1 MFLPTLPYGPL
12 PTAIEIG
19 LVRALAALPP
29 PSHGALLSGGLH
41 ISIGSP
47 QCAEQ
52 FERIVGKST
61 PPIAGASILW
71 TGGADIYFSAA
82 YETHLTEMPG
92 RCLTNSL
99 SASPLK
105 FRFIELYRVMESL
118 YIAEIKSKLIER
130 FSADPGS
137 ALAEAQDLIKSELK
151 QIQAL
156 AEREK
161 EVFDQCWMEFE
172 KMNNVNRFVSALLRK
187 LKDIKKMNGFTANWQ
202 LGAATIYLMSCA
214 IAHSGQKD
222 LIFESFP
229 DGNEV
234 VDAVIEKVERAA
246 LRLVGIE
253 VV

>member
-1 MFLPTLPYGPL
+1 M
-12 PTAIEIG
+12 
-19 LVRALAALPP
+19 
-29 PSHGALLSGGLH
+29 
-41 ISIGSP
+41 
-47 QCAEQ
+47 
-52 FERIVGKST
+52 
-61 PPIAGASILW
+61 
-71 TGGADIYFSAA
+71 
-82 YETHLTEMPG
+82 
-92 RCLTNSL
+92 TNSL